1 MMTDPATLLR
11 LDSID
16 LEREGTP
23 ILRGVT
29 WRVAAGEH
37 WAIIGANGCGKT
49 TVLKVATGYEW
60 PTRGAVE
67 VLGRRYGEIDIPQL
81 RRHIGWV
88 SSAILARFPAANR
101 ALDVAVSGL
110 EASMGLF
117 RPFTDAE
124 YARARAA
131 LDRVGMGALAA
142 RRWEV
147 LSQGERQ
154 RALIARALVNEPAL
168 LILDEPCAGLDPV
181 ARRDFLDDIERLV
194 ASAHA
199 PAVLLVTHH
208 VEELRPFINRVLLL
222 RDGAVLAAGPTDQV
236 LTEPLL
242 AQTFGRPCCLER
254 VGTEHRLRVE

>member
-1 MMTDPATLLR
+1 MTESNTLLR

-23 ILRGVT
+23 ILRGVS

-67 VLGRRYGEIDIPQL
+67 VLGQRYGEINIPQL

-88 SSAILARFPAANR
+88 SSAILARFPGANR
-101 ALDVAVSGL
+101 ALDIAVSGF

-117 RPFTDAE
+117 RAFTEEE

-131 LDRVGMGALAA
+131 LDRVGMGALAG

-181 ARRDFLDDIERLV
+181 ARVDFLDGVERLV
-194 ASAHA
+194 ASGHA

-222 RDGAVLAAGPTDQV
+222 RDGAVLAAGSTDAV

-242 AQTFGRPCCLER
+242 ARTFGRPCRLDR
-254 VGTEHRLRVE
+254 VGGEFRLRVG